1 MKSKLV
7 SIIIPAYNA
16 QDWIERCLVSCLN
29 KSYQNIEII
38 VINDWSTD
46 NTANILEKFNV
57 NKLKIFHE
65 KNSGV
70 AIARRKGLDY
80 SRGEYIF
87 FLDSD
92 DFINESALE
101 ILVTKIDNYNADV
114 VIAQAKHL
122 KKKSTFTS
130 SFKIEIDP
138 LYSFLNGSLPRT
150 LWPLLFKRSVIEKNL
165 IPSQYTVSEDYVI
178 MSKIYTLPIKIVV
191 VNDCLYNYVKHTGSV
206 TANITPQK
214 YNDHYKAHHYI
225 EKQLFETL
233 SDKYKISFIR
243 NNLDFLYSLIIIN
256 SPYVSHQM
264 EYIGGKYIKED
275 INKATRRLSL
285 KKKIILKLNHVAL
298 MRLGPLRMIILLMN
312 KLRRYNEN

>member
-1 MKSKLV
+1 KLV

-29 KSYQNIEII
+29 QSYQNIEII
-38 VINDWSTD
+38 VINDGSTD

-130 SFKIEIDP
+130 S
-138 LYSFLNGSLPRT
+138 
-150 LWPLLFKRSVIEKNL
+150 
-165 IPSQYTVSEDYVI
+165 
-178 MSKIYTLPIKIVV
+178 
-191 VNDCLYNYVKHTGSV
+191 
-206 TANITPQK
+206 
-214 YNDHYKAHHYI
+214 
-225 EKQLFETL
+225 
-233 SDKYKISFIR
+233 
-243 NNLDFLYSLIIIN
+243 
-256 SPYVSHQM
+256 
-264 EYIGGKYIKED
+264 
-275 INKATRRLSL
+275 
-285 KKKIILKLNHVAL
+285 
-298 MRLGPLRMIILLMN
+298 
-312 KLRRYNEN
+312 

>member
-29 KSYQNIEII
+29 QSYQNIEII
-38 VINDWSTD
+38 VINDGSTD

-256 SPYVSHQM
+256 SPYVSHQ
-264 EYIGGKYIKED
+264 
-275 INKATRRLSL
+275 
-285 KKKIILKLNHVAL
+285 
-298 MRLGPLRMIILLMN
+298 
-312 KLRRYNEN
+312 

>member
-1 MKSKLV
+1 M
-7 SIIIPAYNA
+7 
-16 QDWIERCLVSCLN
+16 
-29 KSYQNIEII
+29 
-38 VINDWSTD
+38 
-46 NTANILEKFNV
+46 
-57 NKLKIFHE
+57 
-65 KNSGV
+65 
-70 AIARRKGLDY
+70 DY

-264 EYIGGKYIKED
+264 EYIWGKYIKED

-285 KKKIILKLNHVAL
+285 KKK
-298 MRLGPLRMIILLMN
+298 
-312 KLRRYNEN
+312 